1 MTKHSSNTLFVENK
15 LVFISISLCILLIT
29 NFIHKKT
36 HLMHITK
43 IQLRF
48 LFCKKYFFFCKKES
62 NPKSVVR
69 VYARLVFVSSRLATS
84 LAKT

>member
-1 MTKHSSNTLFVENK
+1 
-15 LVFISISLCILLIT
+15 
-29 NFIHKKT
+29 
-36 HLMHITK
+36 MHITK

-48 LFCKKYFFFCKKES
+48 LFCKKNFFFAKKEG

>member
-29 NFIHKKT
+29 NFIHKKNT
-36 HLMHITK
+36 LNAHYKNTTK
-43 IQLRF
+43 ISFLQIIF
-48 LFCKKYFFFCKKES
+48 LFCKKEG